1 MTYMP
6 DDVVTTRDGL
16 KHRVLW
22 ECKGAAKVYVKSVDV
37 HGKGYMVKVTSIVSH
52 QSKKDRK

>member
-6 DDVVTTRDGL
+6 DDVVTTRDGK

-22 ECKGAAKVYVKSVDV
+22 ECKGACKLYVKSVDT
-37 HGKGYMVKVTSIVSH
+37 HGKAYMVKVTSIVSH